1 MAQEKEKKFYLHT
14 NNMLTLKEI
23 ADKLKGQELF
33 PESLER
39 ARDFFSKLERDKTKE
54 HITLCDGFY
63 IVTFWFEGS
72 KTINP
77 GWMHKVIDN
86 EK

>member
-14 NNMLTLKEI
+14 NNMLTL
-23 ADKLKGQELF
+23 
-33 PESLER
+33 
-39 ARDFFSKLERDKTKE
+39 ERDKTKE
-54 HITLCDGFY
+54 HITLCDGFS
-63 IVTFWFEGS
+63 IIIFWFEGS

-77 GWMHKVIDN
+77 GWMYKVIDN